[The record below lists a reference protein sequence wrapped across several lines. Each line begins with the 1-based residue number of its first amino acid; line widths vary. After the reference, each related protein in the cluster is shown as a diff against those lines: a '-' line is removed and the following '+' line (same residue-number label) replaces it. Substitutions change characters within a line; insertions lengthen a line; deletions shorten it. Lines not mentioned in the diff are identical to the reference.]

1 MMISNF
7 HRFCFFC
14 IVLDWSVSAAA
25 QEQQD
30 TTSRFNRVQHLKE
43 VVVSSRSAKQRLD
56 NVQIGQEKIQLSDLV
71 KVPSLLGECDIF
83 KSLQLLPGIKAES
96 EASSGFQVRG
106 GTSAQNAV
114 LLDNATI
121 YQAGHLMGMFS
132 SFNDE
137 ALTNAVLSKGMIP
150 AQYGDATSSVL
161 TISTKS
167 GDMNDYHFGGSLGL
181 LSAKVFAEGP
191 LVRDKASFL
200 VTARRSYADLFLNLS
215 NDYKNSSLYFYD
227 INAKI
232 DWQVNV
238 NDRLSLAF
246 FNGKDVMAVQ
256 NLSNINWMNTSF
268 NLRWMHSYNEKL
280 LSTTSLYFSNYKSYM
295 EIDGVGLD
303 FDENGFI
310 RHYGINHTLQWFPL
324 RNLQWNIGLQ
334 SALIDLR
341 SADWNVGNVHQY
353 EERKAWENALW
364 INGIWSPCSQLSF
377 SSGLRL
383 NLFTVL
389 GGAPYYE
396 LDTDGNILSVSF
408 PSSAKF
414 VKTYTTLEPRVS
426 VNYKLSASQS
436 LKLGYTLSTQQI
448 RAVRT
453 SSWSMPFDRYTMS
466 SNIIKPEMAQQV
478 SLGYTRLLQHGA
490 YDFSLEG
497 YYKNVDHVC
506 DYRDGKS
513 FNSEIEIE
521 RLLQEGRSHAYGME
535 LGLHKNRGRF
545 TGWLSYTLS
554 WVENKIDGINDG
566 RWYAANNDRRHD
578 LSVVAMYKLTDRWD
592 LSASWKYNS
601 GQTLTAPSAKYK
613 INGEYFYYYS
623 ERNGYR
629 SPSYHRLDLGAN
641 YTIRKARYTSTWSFS
656 IYNAYNRLN
665 PFIVGFEND
674 TRAASGIQAYKF
686 SLLGIIPSVAYSIK
700 F

>member
-1 MMISNF
+1 MISNF
-7 HRFCFFC
+7 HRFYFLG
-14 IVLDWSVSAAA
+14 IVLDCAVPAMA

-30 TTSRFNRVQHLKE
+30 TTSRFNQVQQLNE
-43 VVVSSRSAKQRLD
+43 VVVSSRSAKQRLN

-71 KVPSLLGECDIF
+71 KVPSLLGERDIF

-114 LLDNATI
+114 LLDNTTI

-161 TISTKS
+161 TVSTKS

-191 LVRDKASFL
+191 LVKDKASFL
-200 VTARRSYADLFLNLS
+200 VTARRSYADLFLKLS
-215 NDYKNSSLYFYD
+215 HDYKNSSLYFYD

-232 DWQVNV
+232 DWQANAK
-238 NDRLSLAF
+238 DRLSLAI

-256 NLSNINWMNTSF
+256 NLSHINWMNTSL
-268 NLRWMHSYNEKL
+268 NLRWMHSYSDKL
-280 LSTTSLYFSNYKSYM
+280 LSKTSLYYSNYKSFM
-295 EIDGVGLD
+295 EIDGFGLD

-310 RHYGINHTLQWFPL
+310 RHYGLNHTLQWFPME
-324 RNLQWNIGLQ
+324 NLQWNMGLQ
-334 SALIDLR
+334 SALIHLR
-341 SADWNVGNVHQY
+341 SADWNVGNTHQN
-353 EERKAWENALW
+353 EERKAWENAIW
-364 INGIWSPCSQLSF
+364 MNGIWSPCSQLSF

-389 GGAPYYE
+389 GGSPYYE
-396 LDTDGNILSVSF
+396 LDADGNILSTHF
-408 PSSAKF
+408 SSSGKF
-414 VKTYTTLEPRVS
+414 VKTYTTLEPRLS
-426 VNYKLSASQS
+426 VNYKLTSSQS

-497 YYKNVDHVC
+497 YYKDVDHVY

-521 RLLQEGRSHAYGME
+521 RLLLEGRSHAYGVE
-535 LGLHKNRGRF
+535 LGLHKNTGRF

-566 RWYAANNDRRHD
+566 RWYTANNDRRHD
-578 LSVVAMYKLTDRWD
+578 LSVVAMYKLTDKWD

-601 GQTLTAPSAKYK
+601 GQALTAPSAKYK
-613 INGEYFYYYS
+613 INDEYVYYYS

-641 YTIRKARYTSTWSFS
+641 YTVKKAKYTSTWSFS
-656 IYNAYNRLN
+656 IYNAYNRRN

-674 TRAASGIQAYKF
+674 SRTASGIQAYQF
-686 SLLGIIPSVAYSIK
+686 SLFGIIPSVAYSIK